1 MSRVAQDHVR
11 LADTIA
17 AQVTEPLK
25 ALERRNES
33 LKRKVRA
40 RWCMWLIESSS
51 SRVLQQS
58 QFYQKLLSERERIY
72 QECLKVRVPRGFF
85 PEVLS

>member
-1 MSRVAQDHVR
+1 MSKVAQDHVQ
-11 LADTIA
+11 LADTIT

-40 RWCMWLIESSS
+40 VCCNLSIGW
-51 SRVLQQS
+51 QQAHVS
-58 QFYQKLLSERERIY
+58 CSNPSFTKNCYRNVNVCIWID
-72 QECLKVRVPRGFF
+72 
-85 PEVLS
+85 